1 MKNGIVKILAVGDV
15 VGKNGSEYIRKNLWR
30 IRKEED
36 IDILLNDIEDINLTK
51 QNRFGDED
59 EIDL

>member
-1 MKNGIVKILAVGDV
+1 MNFDNLDF
-15 VGKNGSEYIRKNLWR
+15 GSLFSSEKEEEET
-30 IRKEED
+30 KEED

>member
-1 MKNGIVKILAVGDV
+1 MNNENTMNFENLDF
-15 VGKNGSEYIRKNLWR
+15 GSLFSSEKEEEET
-30 IRKEED
+30 KEED